1 MKKMFEKGSD
11 EWKFFVD
18 YYKFIQDYALPE
30 QSDTFWDDLFHT
42 ADSLCKKYNNKQY
55 YRDLVMA
62 HLNELEGRIRV
73 ETGK

>member
-42 ADSLCKKYNNKQY
+42 ADSLCKKYNNT
-55 YRDLVMA
+55 YRKHSRDNRYNTHYEQCHKWQV
-62 HLNELEGRIRV
+62 
-73 ETGK
+73 

>member
-1 MKKMFEKGSD
+1 MFN
-11 EWKFFVD
+11 FFRD

-30 QSDTFWDDLFHT
+30 QSDAFWDGFANA

-62 HLNELEGRIRV
+62 HINELEHSTIING
-73 ETGK
+73 

>member
-1 MKKMFEKGSD
+1 MKKQIIKDSEMFN
-11 EWKFFVD
+11 FFRD

-30 QSDTFWDDLFHT
+30 QSDTFWDDLVHA

-62 HLNELEGRIRV
+62 HINELEHSTISND
-73 ETGK
+73 